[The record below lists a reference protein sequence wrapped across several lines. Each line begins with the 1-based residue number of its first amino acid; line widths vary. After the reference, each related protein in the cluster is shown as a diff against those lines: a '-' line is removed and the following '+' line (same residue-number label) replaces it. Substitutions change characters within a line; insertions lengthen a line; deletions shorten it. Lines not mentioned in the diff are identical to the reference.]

1 MNQEEKNN
9 QMEQMEEV
17 KKALK
22 AQAMIEIYEEQQALT
37 DKVKYSWLE
46 PQDVK
51 QAIIQMLK
59 DQRQKLD
66 DYDSGDNR
74 QLKLK
79 FTAAIQDL
87 ED

>member
-1 MNQEEKNN
+1 MNQEEKTN

-22 AQAMIEIYEEQQALT
+22 AQAMIEIDEEQQALT
-37 DKVKYSWLE
+37 DNVKYTWLE

-66 DYDSGDNR
+66 DYDDGNSQ